1 VSPNPLPSRLLLV
14 TDRHQAAVALDE
26 VVGEAVAA
34 DVRWVW
40 LRDRDLPAA
49 GRRALARRLLAIVRA
64 RGARLSVGGDVD
76 LAAEVAADGVH
87 LANVP
92 AKWMPVG
99 RQEHAPNKEVRAYS
113 DSVGTEYALAANGS
127 IAAARA
133 RLGAHALIGV
143 SAHGDAD
150 VAAAAA
156 AGADYATLSPIF
168 ATASKPGYGPELGVA
183 ALTRA
188 ARHGLPILALG
199 GVTAERVD
207 ECLRAGAA
215 GIAVMGEVMR
225 ARPGGVR
232 DIVQRYAAALAATV
246 G

>member
-1 VSPNPLPSRLLLV
+1 VSAAKALPSRLLLV

-26 VVGEAVAA
+26 IVAQA
-34 DVRWVW
+34 AAAGVRWIW

-49 GRRALARRLLAIVRA
+49 ERRALAVRLLVLARA
-64 RGARLSVGGDVD
+64 HRAKLSVGGDVA
-76 LAAEVAADGVH
+76 LAAEISADGVH
-87 LANVP
+87 LA
-92 AKWMPVG
+92 AEST
-99 RQEHAPNKEVRAYS
+99 RAAP
-113 DSVGTEYALAANGS
+113 

-133 RLGAHALIGV
+133 RLGQRAMIGV

-168 ATASKPGYGPELGVA
+168 ATASKPGYGPALGVA
-183 ALTRA
+183 ALARA
-188 ARHGLPILALG
+188 APHGLPVLALG
-199 GVTAERVD
+199 GVTADRAD
-207 ECLRAGAA
+207 RCLRAGAA

-225 ARPGGVR
+225 ARADGVGDVVR
-232 DIVQRYAAALAATV
+232 RYMAALHAPA